1 MVSRP
6 RPRGVDAAPSVDQQ
20 ERREAGPITGK
31 GQARKA
37 ALLDAARRVFERQG
51 FLDTR
56 VADIAA
62 EARVAQGTFYTYF
75 DSKDVIFQ
83 AVATAVVGEM
93 LVALNADGSQGGT
106 PYERA
111 YAAMERFV
119 DAYRPRARIIALIEQ
134 VGTFTPELKHL
145 RLQVREAFVDRA
157 ARGIAH
163 QQEQGI
169 ADPSL
174 DPVLTAEVLGA
185 MVDHVCYVWM
195 NLGKD
200 FERESLLR
208 MLTVV
213 WARAIGLEVPPEDET
228 RQPRSPRQQG
238 AAPRAGKLRTAGARR
253 SGHGAAVSAF

>member
-1 MVSRP
+1 VRDQRAVVARREGQVVSGP
-6 RPRGVDAAPSVDQQ
+6 RSHGAGAAPSVGQQ
-20 ERREAGPITGK
+20 ERREAGPLTGK

-37 ALLDAARRVFERQG
+37 ALLDAAARVFERRG

-56 VADIAA
+56 VADIVA
-62 EARVAQGTFYTYF
+62 EAKVAQGTFYTYF
-75 DSKDVIFQ
+75 DSKDAVFQ
-83 AVATAVVGEM
+83 AVATRVVGEM
-93 LVALNADGSQGGT
+93 LVALHTDGSPGAT

-169 ADPSL
+169 ADRSL

-195 NLGKD
+195 NLGKNFD
-200 FERESLLR
+200 RDALLH
-208 MLTVV
+208 MLTLV
-213 WARAIGLEVPPEDET
+213 WTRAIGAAVPE
-228 RQPRSPRQQG
+228 QAHSPRSALSG
-238 AAPRAGKLRTAGARR
+238 AVPT
-253 SGHGAAVSAF
+253 S

>member
-1 MVSRP
+1 VSAP
-6 RPRGVDAAPSVDQQ
+6 RTHGAGAVPSIGQQ
-20 ERREAGPITGK
+20 ERRETGPLTGK

-37 ALLDAARRVFERQG
+37 ALLDAAARVFERRG

-56 VADIAA
+56 VADIVA

-75 DSKDVIFQ
+75 DSKDAVFQ
-83 AVATAVVGEM
+83 AVATRVVGEM
-93 LVALNADGSQGGT
+93 LVALHGDHPSAGAT

-111 YAAMERFV
+111 FAAMERFV

-200 FERESLLR
+200 FDRDALLE
-208 MLTVV
+208 MLTLV
-213 WARAIGLEVPPEDET
+213 WIRAIGAEEPGRE
-228 RQPRSPRQQG
+228 RA
-238 AAPRAGKLRTAGARR
+238 AAPALPE
-253 SGHGAAVSAF
+253 AVPSA

>member
-1 MVSRP
+1 MDVRVPEHSEEGGRVVVAP
-6 RPRGVDAAPSVDQQ
+6 RSHGVGAVPSIGQQ
-20 ERREAGPITGK
+20 ERRETGPLTGK

-37 ALLDAARRVFERQG
+37 ALLDAAGRVFERRG

-56 VADIAA
+56 VADIVA
-62 EARVAQGTFYTYF
+62 EAKVAQGTFYTYF
-75 DSKDVIFQ
+75 DSKDAVFM
-83 AVATAVVGEM
+83 AVATRVVGEM
-93 LVALNADGSQGGT
+93 LVALNAEHPSPTAT

-111 YAAMERFV
+111 FAAMERYV

-169 ADPSL
+169 ADRAL

-195 NLGKD
+195 NLGKEFD
-200 FERESLLR
+200 REALLK
-208 MLTVV
+208 MLTLV
-213 WARAIGLEVPPEDET
+213 WIRAVGAEEPAAEANGVPTVAE
-228 RQPRSPRQQG
+228 
-238 AAPRAGKLRTAGARR
+238 
-253 SGHGAAVSAF
+253 AVPSH

>member
-1 MVSRP
+1 VTRP
-6 RPRGVDAAPSVDQQ
+6 RPRGAVAAPSVGQQ
-20 ERREAGPITGK
+20 ERREIGPLTGK

-37 ALLDAARRVFERQG
+37 ALLDAARRVFERKG

-56 VADIAA
+56 VADIVA

-75 DSKDVIFQ
+75 DSKDAIFQ

-93 LVALNADGSQGGT
+93 LVVLYTDGSRGAT

-111 YAAMERFV
+111 YAAMERFA

-157 ARGIAH
+157 ARGIAY

-200 FERESLLR
+200 FERESLIR
-208 MLTVV
+208 MLTLV
-213 WARAIGLEVPPEDET
+213 WARAIGLEIPPQDAA
-228 RQPRSPRQQG
+228 RPARSAPQQG
-238 AAPRAGKLRTAGARR
+238 APPRAEKPRR
-253 SGHGAAVSAF
+253 ADSRRPGHGATLPAS

>member
-1 MVSRP
+1 MTRP
-6 RPRGVDAAPSVDQQ
+6 RPHGTGVAPSVGQQ
-20 ERREAGPITGK
+20 ERREIGPLSGK

-37 ALLDAARRVFERQG
+37 ALLDAARRVFERKG

-56 VADIAA
+56 VADIVA
-62 EARVAQGTFYTYF
+62 EAKVAQGTFYTYF
-75 DSKDVIFQ
+75 DSKDTIFQ
-83 AVATAVVGEM
+83 AVATGVVGEM
-93 LVALNADGSQGGT
+93 LVALHTDGSAGGS

-111 YAAMERFV
+111 YSAMERFV

-134 VGTFTPELKHL
+134 VGTFTPELRHL

-163 QQEQGI
+163 QQEMGI

-200 FERESLLR
+200 FEREALLR
-208 MLTVV
+208 MLTLV
-213 WARAIGLEVPPEDET
+213 WSRAIGLETPPQESAGRAAT
-228 RQPRSPRQQG
+228 VRPANGPRQAKGGRRRLGQ
-238 AAPRAGKLRTAGARR
+238 ARPA
-253 SGHGAAVSAF
+253 S

>member
-1 MVSRP
+1 VSTP
-6 RPRGVDAAPSVDQQ
+6 RSHGAGAAPSIGQQ
-20 ERREAGPITGK
+20 ERRETGPLTGK

-37 ALLDAARRVFERQG
+37 ALLDAAARVFERNG

-56 VADIAA
+56 VADIVA
-62 EARVAQGTFYTYF
+62 EAKVAQGTFYTYF
-75 DSKDVIFQ
+75 DSKDAVFQ
-83 AVATAVVGEM
+83 EVATRVVGEM
-93 LVALNADGSQGGT
+93 LVSLHADHATPSAT

-111 YAAMERFV
+111 FAAMERFV

-163 QQEQGI
+163 QQAQGV
-169 ADPSL
+169 ADRSL

-195 NLGKD
+195 NLGKEFD
-200 FERESLLR
+200 RDALLQ
-208 MLTVV
+208 MLTLV
-213 WARAIGLEVPPEDET
+213 WIRAIGAEELEGAEPATPALPE
-228 RQPRSPRQQG
+228 
-238 AAPRAGKLRTAGARR
+238 
-253 SGHGAAVSAF
+253 AVSSV

>member
-1 MVSRP
+1 VRVVVAP
-6 RPRGVDAAPSVDQQ
+6 RSFGAAAPSNGQQ
-20 ERREAGPITGK
+20 ERRETGPLTGK

-37 ALLDAARRVFERQG
+37 ALLDAASRVFERRG

-56 VADIAA
+56 VADIVA
-62 EARVAQGTFYTYF
+62 EAKVAQGTFYTYF
-75 DSKDVIFQ
+75 DSKDAVFQ
-83 AVATAVVGEM
+83 EVATRVVGDM
-93 LVALNADGSQGGT
+93 LVALHADPNPSAT

-111 YAAMERFV
+111 FAAMERFV

-169 ADPSL
+169 ADRSL
-174 DPVLTAEVLGA
+174 DPALTAEVLGA

-195 NLGKD
+195 NLGKEFD
-200 FERESLLR
+200 REALLR
-208 MLTVV
+208 MLTLV
-213 WARAIGLEVPPEDET
+213 WIRAIGAEEPAELTTGASPAARAVP
-228 RQPRSPRQQG
+228 
-238 AAPRAGKLRTAGARR
+238 TA
-253 SGHGAAVSAF
+253 